1 MSPSSRS
8 APVII
13 LGGGLQGCSTALHLA
28 MAGIKALVFEKDYIA
43 RHASGVNAGGV
54 RTLTR
59 ELPEIPLALAAR
71 ELWLNIRDL
80 VDDDCGFEKNGQVRV
95 AENEQDV
102 KTLQTRLALMHSLR
116 YGHEAWIDADEV
128 RAMVPAIVPTIRGGL
143 IARDDGSADP
153 YRTTRAF
160 WRKASALGAR
170 FHEGVEAKRIR
181 REGSGW
187 RVDTADGPFLADVV
201 VNCAGAWADRFAAQV
216 GEPVPLAAVGPM
228 MMVTTRM
235 PHFLDPV
242 VLGTGRPLSFKQRHN
257 GTVLI
262 GGGRLAWVN
271 RDENN
276 TELDFQALALSA
288 NTVCDL
294 FPHMKNA
301 VVNRGWAGIEAA
313 MPDAIPVIGPS
324 TTEPNLHHAFGFSA
338 HGFELGPIVGRIMA
352 DLIVKGNTDLP
363 IEPFSI
369 KRFQPATTH

>member
-1 MSPSSRS
+1 MNVSSRT

-28 MAGIKALVFEKDYIA
+28 MAGIKALVFEKDYVG

-59 ELPEIPLALAAR
+59 DISEVPLALASR
-71 ELWLNIRDL
+71 ELWFNIRDL
-80 VDDDCGFEKNGQVRV
+80 VDDDCGFEKNGQLRV
-95 AENEQDV
+95 AENDADV
-102 KTLQTRLALMHSLR
+102 QTLQKRLALMHSLG
-116 YGHEAWIDADEV
+116 YQHEEWVSADDV
-128 RAMVPAIVPTIRGGL
+128 RAMVPAIVPTICGGL

-153 YRTTRAF
+153 YQTTRAF
-160 WRKASALGAR
+160 WRKAQALGAR
-170 FHEGVEAKRIR
+170 FHEGVTVNHLR
-181 REGSGW
+181 REGTGW
-187 RVDTADGPFLADVV
+187 RVDTSEGPYLADAV
-201 VNCAGAWADRFAAQV
+201 VNCAGAWADRFAAQA

-262 GGGRLAWVN
+262 GGGRLAWVD
-271 RDENN
+271 RDDND

-288 NTVCDL
+288 NTVCEL
-294 FPHMKNA
+294 FPHMKDA
-301 VVNRGWAGIEAA
+301 VVNRGWAGIEAG

-324 TTEPNLHHAFGFSA
+324 STQDNLFHAFGFSA

-352 DLIVKGNTDLP
+352 DLIIKGGTDLP

-369 KRFQPATTH
+369 KRFQPAAV